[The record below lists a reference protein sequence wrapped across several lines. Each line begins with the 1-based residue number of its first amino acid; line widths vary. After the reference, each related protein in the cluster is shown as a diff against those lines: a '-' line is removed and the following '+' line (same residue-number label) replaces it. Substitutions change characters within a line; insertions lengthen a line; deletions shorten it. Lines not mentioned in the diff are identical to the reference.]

1 MFVFVVWGT
10 QDKPEVFD
18 HPEQFPGTKARFVVL
33 RLLLAIIL
41 VLIVLMGIISGIFI
55 DAGGAVTNGIAH
67 FGGFISGLLVLLFI
81 DIRSG
86 ERRFFDVTL
95 GTAILIGIVAY
106 LYYLILII
114 QLVRNG

>member
-1 MFVFVVWGT
+1 
-10 QDKPEVFD
+10 
-18 HPEQFPGTKARFVVL
+18 VVL